1 MARRGNSSA
10 LAHTQA
16 EFAYILLFI
25 ALGALAFLF
34 LQYRAAREERAFL
47 LDQIA
52 RMEEK
57 KDAAYPCWLRPDGVI
72 PEIAGNIVIHS
83 SGFAEL
89 NRTNGGTVEIRRPV
103 ENINPDGSSWA
114 RRDAIF
120 SEVRR
125 MFQQDNQYASG
136 NRCYIRVR
144 VENHT
149 NDYNLFLETAQV
161 LKSLGIVVVNE

>member
-1 MARRGNSSA
+1 MSRRSTA

-25 ALGALAFLF
+25 ALGALALLF

-57 KDAAYPCWLRPDGVI
+57 KNAAYPCWIRPDGFI
-72 PEIAGNIVIHS
+72 PKIAGTLVIHS
-83 SGFAEL
+83 ADFAEL
-89 NRTNGGTVEIRRPV
+89 KRTNGGYEKIVRP
-103 ENINPDGSSWA
+103 EDADAAADWN
-114 RRDAIF
+114 RRDASF
-120 SEVRR
+120 SAIRR
-125 MFQQDNQYASG
+125 TFQQDNQYAVG
-136 NRCYIRVR
+136 NRCYIRVK
-144 VENHT
+144 VENRT

>member
-1 MARRGNSSA
+1 MSQRSTA

-25 ALGALAFLF
+25 ALGALALLF

-57 KDAAYPCWLRPDGVI
+57 KNAAYPCWVRPDGVI
-72 PEIAGNIVIHS
+72 PEIAGTLVIHS
-83 SGFAEL
+83 ADSAEL
-89 NRTNGGTVEIRRPV
+89 KRTNGGFVKIVRP
-103 ENINPDGSSWA
+103 EDADAAATEEWN
-114 RRDAIF
+114 RRDAAF
-120 SEVRR
+120 SAVRR
-125 MFQQDNQYASG
+125 TFQQDNQYAAG
-136 NRCYIRVR
+136 NRCYIRVK
-144 VENHT
+144 VENRT